1 MQNNEG
7 ELIKSSN
14 SMTKEEMILLREQFI
29 TDYSKKR
36 GWDKNNLS
44 PDQLI
49 EIVEQREY
57 KSPGLLKS

>member
-1 MQNNEG
+1 MKNNEG

-14 SMTKEEMILLREQFI
+14 SLTKEEMILLREKFI

-36 GWDKNNLS
+36 GWDKNNLL

-57 KSPGLLKS
+57 KSPGLLKG